1 MKQLVELAGCK
12 RGVEFYLRALW
23 NKDFNLESL
32 EASETIPYGD
42 FLSSKLVLPASI
54 SSDHYT
60 LDYYHAV
67 STHISAHFIFG
78 NEPYDASDLNLMQTC
93 MIDLIEDLR
102 VEILAI
108 NTYPGLR
115 KCWLN
120 FHTKNDESETSAKS
134 LMRRLS
140 RSVLDQDY
148 QDSSLWVQKGEK
160 LFFDNILKLQQLN
173 FSREIGLRLANDLG
187 QMRLPLNSGRQEQ
200 LIAYRD
206 DNRHL
211 WFEHIEHE
219 QEVES
224 IKQAEQASLDN
235 KKLQETDNGK
245 RVNIVD
251 GDFVQGEG
259 MHINQQDAAVL
270 EFRNN
275 RMTDSTSPIYYPEW
289 DYRSNVLKKDWC
301 KLNVQQVKAGEM
313 NQLENI
319 LSTHKFILHRLRSLA
334 KKLQVEKR
342 QRVRKIQEGDDID
355 YGPMIDAMV
364 SVRMNTTP
372 DARVFMR
379 NEYRQTKSLAISILL
394 DLSEST
400 NYVIGGVSITQRIR
414 DAVLLLGETLTVADE
429 QFSISGFSS
438 NTRHEINYINFKSF
452 SERFTNTKGRLLDI
466 RGKYSTR
473 LGAAIRHTA
482 EYLKQQNA
490 SKKLLLVITDGAPSD
505 IDVFDSKY
513 LEHDSWQAVSRLQS
527 KGIKPFCLN
536 LDSRSDEAIE
546 HIFGKGRFET
556 IDHINKLPEVLSR
569 IYVRYGRH

>member
-12 RGVEFYLRALW
+12 RGIEFYLRALW

-32 EASETIPYGD
+32 EDSETISYGYV
-42 FLSSKLVLPASI
+42 LSSKLVMPASI
-54 SSDHYT
+54 SSNQYT

-67 STHISAHFIFG
+67 ATHISAHFMFG
-78 NEPYDASDLNLMQTC
+78 NEPYDVGDLNLMQTS

-120 FHTKNDESETSAKS
+120 FHTKIDEVETSAKS
-134 LMRRLS
+134 LMKRLS
-140 RSVLDQDY
+140 RSVLDQEY
-148 QDSSLWVQKGEK
+148 QDSSLWVQKGKK
-160 LFFDNILKLQQLN
+160 LLTVNIFKLQQIN
-173 FSREIGLRLANDLG
+173 FSRDLGLRLANDLG

-224 IKQAEQASLDN
+224 IKQVENASLDN
-235 KKLQETDNGK
+235 KKLQETDNSK

-251 GDFVQGEG
+251 GDFVHGEG

-270 EFRNN
+270 EYCNN
-275 RMTDSTSPIYYPEW
+275 RMTDSSSPIYYPEW

-301 KLNVQQVKAGEM
+301 KLNVKQAKAGAV

-319 LSTHKFILHRLRSLA
+319 LSTHKFTLNRLRSLA

-355 YGPMIDAMV
+355 YAPMIDAMV
-364 SVRMNTTP
+364 SVRMNATP

-379 NEYRQTKSLAISILL
+379 NEYRQTKSLSISILL

-400 NYVIGGVSITQRIR
+400 NYVLGGISISQRIR
-414 DAVLLLGETLTVADE
+414 DAVLLLGETLTVAGE

-452 SERFTNTKGRLLDI
+452 SELFENTKARLLDV

-482 EYLKQQNA
+482 EDLNQQNA

-513 LEHDSWQAVSRLQS
+513 LEYDSWQAVSRLQG

-536 LDSRSDEAIE
+536 LDSRSGEAIE

-569 IYVRYGRH
+569 IYVQYGRH